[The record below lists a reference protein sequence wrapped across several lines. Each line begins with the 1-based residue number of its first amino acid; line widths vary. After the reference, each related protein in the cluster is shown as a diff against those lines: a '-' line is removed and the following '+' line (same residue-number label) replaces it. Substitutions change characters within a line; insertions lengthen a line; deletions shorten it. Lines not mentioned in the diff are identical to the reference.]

1 VPGRRLCQPRGCI
14 ALRVL
19 LDENIPVQLK
29 AVFRGHTVK
38 SVNDK
43 DVGWKNIKNGRLL
56 SEMEG
61 RFDLLITADR
71 NIYAQQNLSGRSISI
86 LVLPAN
92 RRADVLAL
100 GARIVEVVDGL
111 SVGKYLVLE
120 KTGVVHSISF
130 SQGDNDTSNGEDR

>member
-1 VPGRRLCQPRGCI
+1 
-14 ALRVL
+14 
-19 LDENIPVQLK
+19 LK

-100 GARIVEVVDGL
+100 GARIVEVADGL
-111 SVGKYLVLE
+111 SVGKYLVPE